1 MGQFSILQQS
11 VGILHLHT
19 NCSCPSKFPTGQK
32 DGPAKLSNMPVAR
45 RQSFPFPWGLISLG
59 NGLPRGAMVI
69 NYIVSCSQAVAS
81 QKKER
86 KKKES
91 KNLSGFI
98 CKYRSPRR

>member
-19 NCSCPSKFPTGQK
+19 NCSYPSKFPTGQK

-59 NGLPRGAMVI
+59 NGMPQGTMVI

-81 QKKER
+81 QE
-86 KKKES
+86 KKK
-91 KNLSGFI
+91 KRKVKI
-98 CKYRSPRR
+98 